1 MVGRKYGRATHTQ
14 PRLARGWVIVLS
26 AFVCVCLFLGG
37 VPSTAQIG
45 RDKAPDYPGLFK
57 ELSRFLKHYYLDLDR
72 IDARAL
78 MEKAFS
84 SIENSVDEIYV
95 ANSDSANPLVTVH
108 VDSKP
113 QTFNLDQVKTLDDA
127 VKMLENI
134 FDFIKTNYNGETSLN
149 EIRYAAANGFL
160 MGIDPHTLVFSP
172 EDFKDFSVHIEGEI
186 CGVGMYVGTR
196 DGKLTVIEVLKKT
209 PAASAGFQKAD
220 TIAKIGDESTINM
233 TVSEAVNKIRGEC
246 GSGLTLTVKRLS
258 KDDKDDSETLQ
269 RHEISVIR
277 GRVVIKSVESK
288 LITGWDPEGL
298 SPWKGGVGYVQVVNF
313 DKNTTIGLKDHLRQ
327 LRDENGGPLAG
338 LILDLRGNSG
348 GLLTQAIKMCD
359 VFLDSGHIVITAD
372 RTGPREPEEA
382 HDYGNEPEYPIVVL
396 ANESSASG
404 AEIVTG
410 ALQKNNRAIVIG
422 TRTFGKGS
430 VQQLHPLLNN
440 AQLKITVS
448 EYLIPGKISIQENGV
463 VPDIMA
469 LPVVDD
475 RGVVD
480 LFVNER
486 SITEKRYETHLVSRF
501 ARKES
506 PLYTLHYLF
515 IPPDNDPYT
524 DRFMSGDLEPSK
536 EKLVQVA
543 LETMKM
549 AGKPFSPKTLL
560 KTKKAEIVKQK
571 QKLVEEIAEALKKE
585 GIDWSQDP
593 SGAISSG
600 EKDDFALDLS
610 SQRIEEPSKD
620 KEDPVPVNKLLIT
633 AKLTNKGDKAL
644 YRLKGLSRS
653 DYFLY
658 KDKEFLFGKIGPGET
673 VTRTLKVRIPYFPH
687 ARNDVFSV
695 DVSATSDLPDGDA
708 TPSDPVFIS
717 SDLPIEMKNSGRPS
731 FAYSAQLLEVE
742 EGKPQKQIS
751 SLAVG
756 SEARLRVKITNTG
769 DAPAHKGITILRN
782 ETGRQVFLKKGRI
795 EFTEL
800 LPQGDTEVEF
810 DFEVR
815 PGDLVEE
822 YKFELM
828 IADSYSG
835 MALAQDLKIP
845 NRERKSGT
853 PFPNGVTFSAP
864 VITAS
869 ILDPETQER
878 VILTDK
884 KNLLLEA
891 LVESPNTDLFKAWVF
906 NIAIG
911 DHEAPPDKIYFAKSR
926 GDENLKI
933 ATLVPLKEGIN
944 LFTVVSNGKN
954 GLESR
959 QSLVVR
965 RR

>member
-1 MVGRKYGRATHTQ
+1 VF
-14 PRLARGWVIVLS
+14 L
-26 AFVCVCLFLGG
+26 CLFLGS
-37 VPSTAQIG
+37 VPSTAQRG
-45 RDKAPDYPGLFK
+45 EEKALDYPGLFK

-72 IDARAL
+72 INARTL
-78 MEKAFS
+78 MGRAFAT
-84 SIENSVDEIYV
+84 IENSVDEIYV
-95 ANSDSANPLVTVH
+95 ENSDSTTPLVTIH

-113 QTFNLDQVKTLDDA
+113 QTFNLNQVESLDDA

-134 FDFIKTNYNGETSLN
+134 FEFIGKNYKGETSLN
-149 EIRYAAANGFL
+149 QIRYAAANGFL

-209 PAASAGFQKAD
+209 PAAKAGFQKSD
-220 TIAKIGDESTINM
+220 TIVKIGDESTINM

-246 GSGLTLTVKRLS
+246 GSGLTLTVKRVA
-258 KDDKDDSETLQ
+258 KDESETLQ
-269 RHEISVIR
+269 RHEISVVR

-288 LITGWDPEGL
+288 LITGYDSDGV
-298 SPWKGGVGYVQVVNF
+298 SAWKGGVGYVQVINF
-313 DKNTTIGLKDHLRQ
+313 DKNTTSGLRDHLRQ
-327 LRDENGGPLAG
+327 LQAENGGPLAG

-348 GLLTQAIKMCD
+348 GLLTQAIEMCD

-372 RTGPREPEEA
+372 RTGTSDPQEA
-382 HDYGNEPEYPIVVL
+382 HDQGNEPEYPIIVL

-410 ALQKNNRAIVIG
+410 ALQKNNRAVVIG

-430 VQQLHPLLNN
+430 VQQLHPLRNR

-486 SITEKRYETHLVSRF
+486 SVTEKRYATHLVSQF
-501 ARKES
+501 AKEES
-506 PLYTLHYLF
+506 PIYTLHYLY
-515 IPPDNDPYT
+515 IPPENDPYT

-536 EKLVQVA
+536 DKLVQIA
-543 LETMKM
+543 LDTLKM
-549 AGKPFSPKTLL
+549 AGKPFSPNTLL
-560 KTKKAEIVKQK
+560 KTKKAAILKQK
-571 QKLVEEIAEALKKE
+571 KILLEEIAGALKKKS
-585 GIDWSQDP
+585 IDWSQDP
-593 SGAISSG
+593 SGAISSPA
-600 EKDDFALDLS
+600 KDDLTLELS

-633 AKLTNKGDKAL
+633 AKLTNKGDKTL
-644 YRLKGLSRS
+644 YRMKGLSRS

-658 KDKEFLFGKIGPGET
+658 KDKEFLFGKVAPGET
-673 VTRTLKVRIPYFPH
+673 VTRTIKVRIPYFPH
-687 ARNDVFSV
+687 ARNDVFGV
-695 DVSATSDLPDGDA
+695 DASPTSDLPDGDA
-708 TPSDPVFIS
+708 LPCDPIS
-717 SDLPIEMKNSGRPS
+717 VSSNLPIEMMHSGRPA
-731 FAYSAQLLEVE
+731 FAYSAQLFTVE
-742 EGKPQKQIS
+742 EGKPEKKVT

-756 SEARLRVKITNTG
+756 SEARLRVKIRNTG

-795 EFTEL
+795 EFTDL
-800 LPQGDTEVEF
+800 LPQAETQVEF

-815 PGDLVEE
+815 PGDLVAKYE
-822 YKFELM
+822 FELM

-835 MALAQDLKIP
+835 IALAQDLKIP
-845 NRERKSGT
+845 NGDHEGGT
-853 PFPNGVTFSAP
+853 PFPNGVEFSAP

-869 ILDPETQER
+869 ILDPETQKR

-884 KNLLLEA
+884 ENLLLEA
-891 LVESPNTDLFKAWVF
+891 SVASPDADFFKAWVL
-906 NIAIG
+906 NVAIG
-911 DHEAPPDKIYFAKSR
+911 DHESPPDKIYFAKSR
-926 GDENLKI
+926 GEEELKI

-944 LFTVVSNGKN
+944 LFTVVSNGNN

-959 QSLVVR
+959 QSLLVR